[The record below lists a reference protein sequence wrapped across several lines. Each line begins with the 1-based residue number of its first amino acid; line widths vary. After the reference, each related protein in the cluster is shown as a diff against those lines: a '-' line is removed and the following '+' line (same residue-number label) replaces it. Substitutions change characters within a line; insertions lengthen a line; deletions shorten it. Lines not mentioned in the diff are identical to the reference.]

1 MEYRPNVCLIIL
13 NSDGKIL
20 LGLRAGPISVWQ
32 LPQGG
37 IEKGDSL
44 TEAALREA
52 EEELG
57 TPNFEVVATLDSKHK
72 YDFSKPKNYGDSI
85 FCGQSQSY
93 VVLNFVGIDSEIKVT
108 SVEHPE
114 FSEVKWVS
122 ISEALQIADNIRI
135 PAYRT
140 AFDELKQKA
149 RILDIPL
156 AI

>member
-13 NSDGKIL
+13 NAEGKIL

-37 IEKGDSL
+37 IESGDSL
-44 TEAALREA
+44 TDAALREA

-57 TPNFEVVATLDSKHK
+57 TSSFEIVATLDSKHK

-93 VVLNFVGIDSEIKVT
+93 VVLKFVGVDSEINVT
-108 SVEHPE
+108 GVEHPE

-122 ISEALQIADNIRI
+122 VSQALQIADNIRV
-135 PAYRT
+135 PAYKT
-140 AFDELKQKA
+140 AFYELEQKA
-149 RILDIPL
+149 GILGVPL

>member
-13 NSDGKIL
+13 NVEGKIL

-37 IEKGDSL
+37 IESGDSL
-44 TEAALREA
+44 TDAALREA

-57 TPNFEVVATLDSKHK
+57 TSSFEVITTLESKHK
-72 YDFSKPKNYGDSI
+72 YDFSKPKNYGGST

-93 VVLNFVGIDSEIKVT
+93 VVLRFVGVDSEIRVT
-108 SVEHPE
+108 SVENPE

-122 ISEALQIADNIRI
+122 VTEALQIADNIRI
-135 PAYRT
+135 PAYKT

-149 RILDIPL
+149 RILTIPL